1 MTWQFRGHSP
11 VYRQIVRHIRAD
23 ILNGC
28 YQPDEQ
34 IPPVR
39 QLAMEAGV
47 NPNTMQRALSALEDE
62 GLLVRRGT
70 VGRFVTSDEAALE
83 RARRTARQDALEKL
97 AEEAQAE
104 GLTLDDLV
112 QYIREEAQSAA
123 IPSDDPDPHV

>member
-47 NPNTMQRALSALEDE
+47 NPNTMQRALAQLEAE
-62 GLLVRRGT
+62 GLVYTERT
-70 VGRFVTSDEAALE
+70 TGRFVTEDTALLEQLRDETARAMTAEYLEKMRGIGYGPAEAA
-83 RARRTARQDALEKL
+83 KL
-97 AEEAQAE
+97 MTGWETKE
-104 GLTLDDLV
+104 
-112 QYIREEAQSAA
+112 
-123 IPSDDPDPHV
+123 SDSNE

>member
-1 MTWQFRGHSP
+1 MAWQFRGHSP

-62 GLLVRRGT
+62 GLLVSRGT

-97 AEEAQAE
+97 AEEAQAA

-112 QYIREEAQSAA
+112 QYIRKDAQSAA

>member
-1 MTWQFRGHSP
+1 MAWQFRGHSP

-39 QLAMEAGV
+39 QLAREAGV

-62 GLLVRRGT
+62 GLVVSRGT
-70 VGRFVTSDEAALE
+70 VGGFVTSDEAALE

-97 AEEAQAE
+97 AEDAQAA

-112 QYIREEAQSAA
+112 QYIREEVQSAA

>member
-1 MTWQFRGHSP
+1 MRMIAEFEKMGRMSWFSHLDLQ
-11 VYRQIVRHIRAD
+11 
-23 ILNGC
+23 
-28 YQPDEQ
+28 
-34 IPPVR
+34 
-39 QLAMEAGV
+39 
-47 NPNTMQRALSALEDE
+47 NTMQRALSALEDE
-62 GLLVRRGT
+62 GLLVSRGT

-97 AEEAQAE
+97 AEEARAA

>member
-39 QLAMEAGV
+39 
-47 NPNTMQRALSALEDE
+47 
-62 GLLVRRGT
+62 
-70 VGRFVTSDEAALE
+70 
-83 RARRTARQDALEKL
+83 
-97 AEEAQAE
+97 
-104 GLTLDDLV
+104 
-112 QYIREEAQSAA
+112 
-123 IPSDDPDPHV
+123 